1 MTRRVLLL
9 GGTTEARELAS
20 ALADRRDVSVTLSL
34 AGRTA
39 SPLAQPVPVRS
50 GGFGG
55 VEGLTTY
62 LNAANI
68 DLVIDA
74 THPYAQIISAHARE
88 AAARASK
95 PLLVL
100 RRPAWE
106 PIGGDRWIPIEDA
119 SDAIRA
125 LPREPANIFL
135 ALGRYDLQTFTQ
147 APQHHYLIRSVDRVD
162 PPLQVP
168 HARYLQARG
177 PFDERQEY
185 QLLASNNIEWI
196 VAKNSGGAATYGKIA
211 AARLL
216 GIPVLMIKRPPEPT
230 VACVGSVE
238 GAVAWLNHALTD
250 FDERGV

>member
-1 MTRRVLLL
+1 MTRRVLIL

-20 ALADRRDVSVTLSL
+20 ALADRPDVSVTLSL

-39 SPLAQPVPVRS
+39 SPMAQPVPVRR

-62 LNAANI
+62 LNAASI
-68 DLVIDA
+68 DLVVDA
-74 THPYAQIISAHARE
+74 THPYAQIISANARE
-88 AAARASK
+88 ATARASK

-106 PIGGDRWIPIEDA
+106 AIGGDRWIPVADA
-119 SDAIRA
+119 SDAMRA
-125 LPREPANIFL
+125 LPQEPANVFL
-135 ALGRYDLQTFTQ
+135 ALGRNDLQPFVQ
-147 APQHHYLIRSVDRVD
+147 APQHHYLIRSVDRVA
-162 PPLQVP
+162 PPLPVP

-185 QLLASNNIEWI
+185 ELLASNGIEWI
-196 VAKNSGGAATYGKIA
+196 VAKNSGGAATYGKIV

-216 GIPVLMIKRPPEPT
+216 GVPVLMIKRPPEPAVT
-230 VACVGSVE
+230 CVGSVE
-238 GAVAWLNHALTD
+238 GAVVWLNHALTEV
-250 FDERGV
+250 DERGV